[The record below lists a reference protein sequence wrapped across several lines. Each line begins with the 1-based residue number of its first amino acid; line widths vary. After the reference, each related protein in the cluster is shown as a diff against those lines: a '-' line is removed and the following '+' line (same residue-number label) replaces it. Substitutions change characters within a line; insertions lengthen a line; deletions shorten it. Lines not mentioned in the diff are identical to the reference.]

1 MRKQRPSVCAR
12 CQFSIN
18 SAFLS
23 FTVIGIV
30 TGCIYGLTAT
40 GLVVTYTT
48 SGIFNFA
55 HGAIGMAAAYTY
67 WQFHVG
73 WGWPTIPSPILS
85 LTTSSRTGPGTAWF
99 TSGPT
104 FMPSSRTM
112 AKWTGSRQATL
123 LSVE

>member
-1 MRKQRPSVCAR
+1 M
-12 CQFSIN
+12 

-30 TGCIYGLTAT
+30 TGCIYGLTAS

-73 WGWPTIPSPILS
+73 WGWPTLPALLIVLLVVPPAFGALVERVLIRPLRGAAVNLS
-85 LTTSSRTGPGTAWF
+85 LLPTPGLLLLLIRAANAAW
-99 TSGPT
+99 
-104 FMPSSRTM
+104 R
-112 AKWTGSRQATL
+112 
-123 LSVE
+123 